1 MPNQDIKSVI
11 DTKPVT
17 FTLKTG
23 GGKWKCTL
31 HGDRHGYP
39 YLTSSRSEKH
49 RNANGNLART
59 DSDMSASSSKTTS
72 SAGSVSSTH

>member
-31 HGDRHGYP
+31 HGDRHG
-39 YLTSSRSEKH
+39 
-49 RNANGNLART
+49 
-59 DSDMSASSSKTTS
+59 
-72 SAGSVSSTH
+72 

>member
-31 HGDRHGYP
+31 HGDRHGY
-39 YLTSSRSEKH
+39 EKH
-49 RNANGNLART
+49 RNANGDLART

>member
-1 MPNQDIKSVI
+1 MPSSDIKSVL

-31 HGDRHGYP
+31 HGDRHAY
-39 YLTSSRSEKH
+39 EKH
-49 RNANGNLART
+49 RAAIPGINRT
-59 DSDMSASSSKTTS
+59 DSDISVASNSSTS
-72 SAGSVSSTH
+72 SAASSTSH